1 MLKAIQSPLTRVG
14 FYVVPIAMLLLLSL
28 PTIAAPGSFEIV
40 SLTTDTYKVRGGQAA
55 LITVRVRS
63 NLGYTATAIVAIYSE
78 KKIFFSDRMVLTIT
92 LRPGE
97 EGDVYFGA
105 YYGGGLG
112 EKEETDEIIVLVED
126 TDGNLCDRKTLT
138 LRAAPSIAL
147 WLEGVSMGFLE
158 SGKWAPLNVTVHN
171 YQVITREA
179 EVRVKAPPP
188 FRVEPT
194 GIIKPCGFDETKFT
208 FQITVD
214 TSKEVN
220 GTLEILLCYEGEII
234 DRNYVSITGYPPQR
248 QESSTL
254 PSLLE
259 SLIFF
264 ILILA
269 VAIILFY
276 FLRTSRQN
284 VHEQLP
290 PPPPPTPP

>member
-1 MLKAIQSPLTRVG
+1 MLKAIQSPPTRVG

-40 SLTTDTYKVRGGQAA
+40 SLTADTYKVRGGQAA

-63 NLGYTATAIVAIYSE
+63 NLGYTATAIVVARS
-78 KKIFFSDRMVLTIT
+78 KNDVFSLDLSATIT

-105 YYGGGLG
+105 YYGGWLG
-112 EKEETDEIIVLVED
+112 EEEETDEIIVLVKD

-147 WLEGVSMGFLE
+147 QLEGASMGFLE
-158 SGKWAPLNVTVHN
+158 SGKWVHLNVTVRN

-194 GIIKPCGFDETKFT
+194 GIIKPCGVGDTKFT

-220 GTLEILLCYEGEII
+220 DTLEVLLCYEDEII
-234 DRNYVSITGYPPQR
+234 DRNYVRITGYPPRR
-248 QESSTL
+248 QESSAS
-254 PSLLE
+254 PGLLE
-259 SLIFF
+259 SLILF

-276 FLRTSRQN
+276 FLRTSREN
-284 VHEQLP
+284 THEQLP